1 LEASENSLPNLL
13 EDRASEESAA
23 GQPARYIEMGCNNAK
38 ALKGRVTAWKEARGA
53 IKQEKNEEEEKWEF

>member
-1 LEASENSLPNLL
+1 
-13 EDRASEESAA
+13 
-23 GQPARYIEMGCNNAK
+23 MGCNNAK